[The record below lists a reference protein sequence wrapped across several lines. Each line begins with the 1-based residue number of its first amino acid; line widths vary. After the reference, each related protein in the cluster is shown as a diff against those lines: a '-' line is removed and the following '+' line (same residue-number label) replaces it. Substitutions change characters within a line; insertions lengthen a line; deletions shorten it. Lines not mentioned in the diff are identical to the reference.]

1 MRRGLRWPTVRE
13 TTAWRIAV
21 ATKMLVNLL
30 GPAFAHALARG
41 DVAQG
46 AELRGPD
53 VECRAVT
60 PRRFWEADSAEET
73 LRILA
78 TWFNPSRVVHEVLA
92 LSTDLVADRQS
103 VTYRFAGEE
112 ERRGFAIEQHAYYT
126 ARDDRIGWMRL
137 VCSGF
142 RPYDAA

>member
-1 MRRGLRWPTVRE
+1 MTQ
-13 TTAWRIAV
+13 TSS
-21 ATKMLVNLL
+21 ATSSRAELL
-30 GPAFAHALARG
+30 GPAFAHALARR
-41 DVAQG
+41 DFAQV
-46 AELRGPD
+46 AELLCPD
-53 VECRAVT
+53 VEFRAVT
-60 PRRFWEADSAEET
+60 PRRFWEADTAEET

-78 TWFNPSRVVHEVLA
+78 TWFNPNRVVDEVLA
-92 LSTDLVADRQS
+92 LSTDLIGDRQS

-112 ERRGFAIEQHAYYT
+112 DQRGFAIEQHAYYT

>member
-1 MRRGLRWPTVRE
+1 MTQ
-13 TTAWRIAV
+13 TSS
-21 ATKMLVNLL
+21 ATSSRAELL
-30 GPAFAHALARG
+30 GPAFAHAVARR
-41 DVAQG
+41 DFAQV
-46 AELRGPD
+46 AELLCPD
-53 VECRAVT
+53 VEFRAVT
-60 PRRFWEADSAEET
+60 PRRFWEADTAEET

-78 TWFNPSRVVHEVLA
+78 TWFNPNRVVDEVLA
-92 LSTDLVADRQS
+92 LSTDLIGDRQS

-112 ERRGFAIEQHAYYT
+112 EQRGFAIEQHAYYT